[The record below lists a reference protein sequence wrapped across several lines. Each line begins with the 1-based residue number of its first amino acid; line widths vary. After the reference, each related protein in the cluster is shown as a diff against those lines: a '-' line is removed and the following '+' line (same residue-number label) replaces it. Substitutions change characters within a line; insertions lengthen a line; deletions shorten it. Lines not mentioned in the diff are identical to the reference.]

1 MANERILARMQ
12 ETEFLRQKLTVT
24 ERDYSEA
31 VSSLLNVALGDTSG
45 SRAAAQVLLS
55 TYNGNNYHM
64 DLTDLCVLDL
74 KYVEQSLI
82 VLRGR
87 VMLCSE
93 PHQMI
98 EDGKA
103 KFERLEK
110 QWEHLYVKN
119 RHKNEQ

>member
-24 ERDYSEA
+24 ERDYSDA
-31 VSSLLNVALGDTSG
+31 VSSLLNVAQGDNSG

-55 TYNGNNYHM
+55 TYNGSNFHM

-74 KYVEQSLI
+74 KYVEQALI

-87 VMLCSE
+87 VMLCIE

-98 EDGKA
+98 DNGKT
-103 KFERLEK
+103 KFSRLEK

-119 RHKNEQ
+119 RHKN

>member
-98 EDGKA
+98 EGGKA
-103 KFERLEK
+103 KFALLEK
-110 QWEHLYVKN
+110 QWEQLYVKN

>member
-103 KFERLEK
+103 KFALLEK

-119 RHKNEQ
+119 RHRNEQ

>member
-1 MANERILARMQ
+1 MANERFFAMME

-31 VSSLLNVALGDTSG
+31 VSSLIDLAMDDTSA
-45 SRAAAQVLLS
+45 SRAAAQILLS
-55 TYNGNNYHM
+55 TYNGNSYHM

-74 KYVEQSLI
+74 KYVEQALI

-87 VMLCSE
+87 VMLSKEPQEMIDYGQTKFSE
-93 PHQMI
+93 L
-98 EDGKA
+98 
-103 KFERLEK
+103 ER

-119 RHKNEQ
+119 RHKD

>member
-12 ETEFLRQKLTVT
+12 ETEFLRQKLSVT

-31 VSSLLNVALGDTSG
+31 VSFPIDLAMDDTSA
-45 SRAAAQVLLS
+45 SRAAAQILLS
-55 TYNGNNYHM
+55 TYNGKSYHM

-74 KYVEQSLI
+74 KYVEQALI

-87 VMLCSE
+87 VMHSKEPQEMIDYGQTKFSE
-93 PHQMI
+93 L
-98 EDGKA
+98 
-103 KFERLEK
+103 ER

-119 RHKNEQ
+119 RHKD

>member
-12 ETEFLRQKLTVT
+12 ETEFLRQKLIVT
-24 ERDYSEA
+24 ERDYSDA
-31 VSSLLNVALGDTSG
+31 VSSLLNVAQGDTSG

-55 TYNGNNYHM
+55 TYNGSNFHM

-74 KYVEQSLI
+74 KYVEQALI

-87 VMLCSE
+87 VILCIE

-98 EDGKA
+98 DNGKT
-103 KFERLEK
+103 KFSRLEK

-119 RHKNEQ
+119 RHKN

>member
-1 MANERILARMQ
+1 MANERFLARMQ

-24 ERDYSEA
+24 ERDYSESI
-31 VSSLLNVALGDTSG
+31 SSLLSVAQGDASG

-55 TYNGNNYHM
+55 TYNGNNFHM
-64 DLTDLCVLDL
+64 NLTDLCVLDL
-74 KYVEQSLI
+74 KYVEQALI

-87 VMLCSE
+87 VMLCIE
-93 PHQMI
+93 PQQMI

-103 KFERLEK
+103 KFSRLEK

-119 RHKNEQ
+119 RHNN